1 MLGFDLSISD
11 IAGLDIKGEFV
22 RNFQYRRFPNENFPR
37 DQKRS
42 TNKADA
48 FYLTAQKRSY
58 PWTFFGE
65 LFSTDP
71 DYSSR
76 AFMPNAEGQV
86 FYDNEQRHIYEFV
99 DDNDDQ
105 DELPDWTRRSYGT
118 RVNTRQGQGL
128 YADAAVFPGIDED
141 NDDISD
147 FNRNF
152 NMQPDYDEPF
162 LRFEVE
168 SPEFLFGMDMNNN
181 GVIDRFED
189 DEEADYPY
197 KLGRRGYNAYATV
210 EIVPRATLMAG
221 YLDQRLLKTARE
233 NQSAYLLLTAKKDYP
248 EKDLSVWFVLNLV
261 KCRIIFPMT
270 YCSGKTC
277 RAPLVALFSPA
288 TFWPLRMPL
297 SIRRISSYTTTASCP
312 SLLR

>member
-1 MLGFDLSISD
+1 
-11 IAGLDIKGEFV
+11 
-22 RNFQYRRFPNENFPR
+22 
-37 DQKRS
+37 
-42 TNKADA
+42 
-48 FYLTAQKRSY
+48 
-58 PWTFFGE
+58 
-65 LFSTDP
+65 
-71 DYSSR
+71 
-76 AFMPNAEGQV
+76 MPNAEGQV

-105 DELPDWTRRSYGT
+105 DELPDWTRRTYGT

-197 KLGRRGYNAYATV
+197 KLGRRGYNTCLLYTSPS
-210 EIVPRATLMAG
+210 PR
-221 YLDQRLLKTARE
+221 D
-233 NQSAYLLLTAKKDYP
+233 S
-248 EKDLSVWFVLNLV
+248 
-261 KCRIIFPMT
+261 
-270 YCSGKTC
+270 
-277 RAPLVALFSPA
+277 
-288 TFWPLRMPL
+288 
-297 SIRRISSYTTTASCP
+297 
-312 SLLR
+312 